1 MSCFLCS
8 DGSAYRRW
16 LAYSIRT
23 ESDFAPV
30 RLPAPDPVLHVSAL
44 VRRDAVADARLILE

>member
-44 VRRDAVADARLILE
+44 VRRDAVADVRLILE